1 MKNAGLADVWVE
13 SGAFAQN
20 STSDMMEGKAYIR
33 AVRGHV
39 MAYEALC
46 RIKWKLFQS
55 WARKDHHCKAL
66 KMKLKFCMTSLQ
78 INTLKQWM

>member
-1 MKNAGLADVWVE
+1 MENAGLDDVWVN

-20 STSDMMEGKAYIR
+20 STSAMMEGKAYYR

-46 RIKWKLFQS
+46 EMEIIS
-55 WARKDHHCKAL
+55 V
-66 KMKLKFCMTSLQ
+66 MG
-78 INTLKQWM
+78 